1 MEPGKKQEWPV
12 RCLWYW
18 SVGSVNEDVRSSFKV
33 PCIFTGDRLCGP
45 GFETP
50 CNRKRTRMA
59 DPMLKEALVR
69 FDEFLD
75 RVAQADFEEP
85 TAMTLATTD
94 SAGHVT
100 ARIVLLRGHDERGFV
115 FYTNSESR
123 KGHQLCE
130 NARAALCFY
139 WDGLGEQVRV
149 EGTVEAV
156 SREESDTYWAGRPR
170 DTRIGGWASQQS
182 RPLVSWEELAE
193 RIAKYEQQFSER
205 DVPRPEHWFGFRVV
219 PDRIE
224 FWLRGAARL
233 HQRTV
238 YARGEQGWTQQLLYP

>member
-1 MEPGKKQEWPV
+1 
-12 RCLWYW
+12 
-18 SVGSVNEDVRSSFKV
+18 
-33 PCIFTGDRLCGP
+33 
-45 GFETP
+45 
-50 CNRKRTRMA
+50 MA

-69 FDEFLD
+69 FDELLD

-123 KGHQLCE
+123 KGQQLCE

-139 WDGLGEQVRV
+139 WDGMGEQVRV

-170 DTRIGGWASQQS
+170 DARIGGWASQQS
-182 RPLVSWEELAE
+182 RPLASWEELAE